1 MDFHLSKV
9 ESLLFA
15 LLRLGFK
22 NDISSAKVAGASFEN
37 LTAGDW
43 MACYRLACAQG
54 VMALA
59 WDGVQALPKEKQP
72 PLGVKVPW
80 ALAVEEYEKR
90 YQRYCNTI
98 EELTQFYGQHGIAT
112 VQMKGVGLSSYYPV
126 PEHREGGDIDIY
138 TFAKR
143 DQSRKSHETAD
154 LKSAGESAGEV
165 AGEVTG
171 EVAGESAGK
180 VAGEVAGEYAGKVAG
195 KTAGKVAEEVA
206 AEDRR
211 ANELADELMR
221 RQGAEVEMHSYKHS
235 NFFYKGIPIENH
247 KCFLNVKHYR
257 YGVQADD
264 FLKRNLN
271 PQEVLLKGCKN
282 SILIP
287 SLAFNSVF
295 VPFHAFQHYGTG
307 ISLHHLCDWYV
318 ILQKGAMKSWPKEI
332 NDKSFINAI
341 AAFSILSDSLLGS
354 DSGFAEEKKAEALA
368 QKMLQEMLHPKFD
381 KNVPAK
387 GRMAVLIYKT
397 RRFLHRYCLLKEVFE
412 ISLVQDIWKSII
424 AHIRQPE
431 TIFR

>member
-1 MDFHLSKV
+1 MSKV

-59 WDGVQALPKEKQP
+59 WDGVQALPKEQQP

-154 LKSAGESAGEV
+154 LKSAGDAAEK
-165 AGEVTG
+165 
-171 EVAGESAGK
+171 VAGESAG
-180 VAGEVAGEYAGKVAG
+180 EYAGR
-195 KTAGKVAEEVA
+195 VAEEVA

-271 PQEVLLKGCKN
+271 PQEVLLKGCQN
-282 SILIP
+282 SIHIP

-332 NDKSFINAI
+332 NDKRFINAI

-387 GRMAVLIYKT
+387 GRLAVLVYKT